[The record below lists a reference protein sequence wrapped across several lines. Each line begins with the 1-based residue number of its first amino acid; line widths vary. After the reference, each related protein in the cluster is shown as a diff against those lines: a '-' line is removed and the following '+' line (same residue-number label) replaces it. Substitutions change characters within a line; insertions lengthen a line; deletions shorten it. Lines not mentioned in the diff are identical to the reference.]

1 MQRFAKLASLVL
13 ALFLVFVPTSCLVLA
28 AGAAGAAGAAWYMGE
43 LKATLDGNPPEV
55 ARAAEK
61 ALESMSM
68 KVDSTTSSDLD
79 GKITA
84 HSALDK
90 QITIHIERSGDHKS
104 KIGIRVGTMGDEEQS
119 RAILERIQKKL

>member
-1 MQRFAKLASLVL
+1 MQRCEKLASLVL
-13 ALFLVFVPTSCLVLA
+13 AVILMFVPTSCLVLA
-28 AGAAGAAGAAWYMGE
+28 AGAVGAAGAVWYMGE

-55 ARAAEK
+55 TRAAES
-61 ALESMSM
+61 ALESMNM

-90 QITIHIERSGDHKS
+90 QVVIHVERSGDHKS
-104 KIGIRVGTMGDEEQS
+104 KVGIRVGTMGDEEQS